1 MSIARPTILTVLLVA
16 GGSLVAPASADE
28 LLQEGFETGSGLC
41 AWATGQ
47 THVFTESFSG
57 TDGSGWPT
65 GWQAAGNGVALA
77 DLLGGRGRA
86 RPVASSYA
94 LARLA
99 ANPTTRDVEVTFTL
113 TFEDVTTQ
121 GVGFYVRQNGGYLQ
135 QTMPH
140 GQGYAVFV
148 EGFRGPRIGVWKE
161 EDGQEIEL
169 AFRAD
174 AALGYA
180 NGTPFR
186 VRLRVQQSG
195 PGSTHLQARVWPAAA
210 AEPAAWDV
218 DTIDATAVLQ
228 GITGGIGVDSWS
240 THTAPPLTAH
250 TLVDDILVCGL

>member
-1 MSIARPTILTVLLVA
+1 MSMARPSLVSLLLVA
-16 GGSLVAPASADE
+16 GGSLVAPASANE
-28 LLQEGFETGSGLC
+28 LLQESFETGSGLC
-41 AWATGQ
+41 AWASGQ
-47 THVFTESFSG
+47 THVFTETFTGS
-57 TDGSGWPT
+57 DGSGWPA

-77 DLLGGRGRA
+77 DLSAGRGRA
-86 RPVASSYA
+86 RPVASNYA
-94 LARLA
+94 LARLTA
-99 ANPTTRDVEVTFTL
+99 GPSTRDVEVTFTL
-113 TFEDVTTQ
+113 IFEDVTTQ

-174 AALGYA
+174 AALGFV

-186 VRLRVQQSG
+186 VRFRVQQSG
-195 PGSTHLQARVWPAAA
+195 PANTRLQARVWPAAA

-218 DTIDATAVLQ
+218 DTTDGTAVLQ
-228 GITGGIGVDSWS
+228 GVTGGIGVDSWS
-240 THTAPPLTAH
+240 THTVPPLSAH